1 MSVLV
6 YTEINKGKV
15 KKSSLEA
22 VNYASKIAEL
32 TGSSVTALA
41 INADAAQ
48 LEEIGKAGAKKILSV
63 KNDALASLD
72 SMLISATVEQAA
84 KAEGANIIIFSFDIV
99 GKAVAPRLSARLKAG
114 LVAGAVD
121 YPTVNGASLEVK
133 KNVFSGKATAIY
145 SINSEVK
152 IISLLPNSFP
162 VKLGDNAASVSDF
175 NAELGSIQSKV
186 VIKEKKS
193 TDVGGMVP
201 LPEAELVVSAG
212 RGMKGP
218 ENWGMIEELAKELK
232 ATTACSRPVADM
244 HWRPHHEH
252 VGQTGV
258 AIRPNL
264 YIAIG
269 ISGAIQHLAGVNGSK
284 TIVVINS
291 DKEAPFFKSADY
303 GVVGDAFTIV
313 PKLIEAVKKF
323 KANHN

>member
-1 MSVLV
+1 MVLV

-15 KKSSLEA
+15 KKASLEA
-22 VNYASKIAEL
+22 VNYAAKIAEL

-84 KAEGANIIIFSFDIV
+84 KAEGAKIIIFSFDIT
-99 GKAVAPRLSARLKAG
+99 GKAAAPRLSARLKAG

-121 YPTVNGASLEVK
+121 YPIVNGGSLEVK
-133 KNVFSGKATAIY
+133 KNVFSGKATAVY
-145 SINSEVK
+145 SINSDIK

-162 VKLGDNAASVSDF
+162 VKLADNTSTVVDF
-175 NAELGSIQSKV
+175 SADLSAVNSKIV
-186 VIKEKKS
+186 VKEKKS
-193 TDVGGMVP
+193 TDVAGMIP

-218 ENWGMIEELAKELK
+218 ENWGVIEELAKELK

-303 GVVGDAFTIV
+303 GVIGDAAVIV

-323 KANHN
+323 KANQN